1 MSPGFLQE
9 ERLRSDSQDLRVKP
23 YNNWAVLND
32 GHGDGSWPEALNSS
46 CDGDTGQS
54 RAHRTLWCEE
64 EAESGRQEP
73 ECRSQSGTR
82 VRAKSL
88 LGH

>member
-1 MSPGFLQE
+1 M
-9 ERLRSDSQDLRVKP
+9 
-23 YNNWAVLND
+23 LND
-32 GHGDGSWPEALNSS
+32 GHEDGSWPEALDSS

-64 EAESGRQEP
+64 EAESEQQEL
-73 ECRSQSGTR
+73 EGQGQSGTR
-82 VRAKSL
+82 ARAKSP